1 MTKARA
7 LLPANKIHG
16 VDLSQGLKLSHLNT
30 IKGNLF
36 EKMVRAE
43 LGILNA
49 GKNGFTSLTNRKT
62 AIADL
67 PLDHRFGVTDI
78 KNVRYLTNSGQL
90 KTLADAAQTAKMPFN
105 LIVSPNAQ
113 RISAKLYEKIR
124 FTGGKIHQYNPMT
137 GTFSTL
143 RVVEGRLVR

>member
-1 MTKARA
+1 MEVAVGLAAGGYSAGAEAGLKLPRKSPLLSASDPRVRELGAWMTKARA

-43 LGILNA
+43 LGVLNA
-49 GKNGFTSLTNRKT
+49 GKNGFTSLTTRKT

-67 PLDHRFGVTDI
+67 PLDHGFGVTDI
-78 KNVRYLTNSGQL
+78 KNARYLIL
-90 KTLADAAQTAKMPFN
+90 
-105 LIVSPNAQ
+105 
-113 RISAKLYEKIR
+113 E
-124 FTGGKIHQYNPMT
+124 
-137 GTFSTL
+137 FSKSRNRTP
-143 RVVEGRLVR
+143 